1 MTKIP
6 LWGSNRDFKPNELQ
20 IERNHLQQVSNI
32 ISNLLDPFP
41 TPGSTW
47 LTKSTGLTQEAL

>member
-6 LWGSNRDFKPNELQ
+6 LWGSNFDFQPNELQ
-20 IERNHLQQVSNI
+20 IECNHFQQISNF
-32 ISNLLDPFP
+32 ISNLLDLFP

-47 LTKSTGLTQEAL
+47 LTKSTGLT

>member
-6 LWGSNRDFKPNELQ
+6 LWGSNSDFKPNELQ
-20 IERNHLQQVSNI
+20 IEYNHLQQISHV

-47 LTKSTGLTQEAL
+47 LTKSTGLTLKAL

>member
-6 LWGSNRDFKPNELQ
+6 LWGSNSDFKPNDLQ
-20 IERNHLQQVSNI
+20 IECNHLQQVSNV

-41 TPGSTW
+41 THGSTW
-47 LTKSTGLTQEAL
+47 LTKSIGLTQEAL

>member
-6 LWGSNRDFKPNELQ
+6 LWGSNFDFKSNELR
-20 IERNHLQQVSNI
+20 IECNHLQLISNV
-32 ISNLLDPFP
+32 ISNLLDQFP
-41 TPGSTW
+41 TPGSDW